1 MWSTLRNANDEINKT
16 SLGGPIHSESH
27 ILHLS
32 YHLQCLFVDECFYP
46 DHTTSICLWY
56 SELMP
61 IMSHSA
67 ATMGEFGNLILGKDE
82 DKGCERLRKRIRQ
95 AKEEEEEG
103 DDNNKVQ
110 WDTGICDESE

>member
-1 MWSTLRNANDEINKT
+1 
-16 SLGGPIHSESH
+16 
-27 ILHLS
+27 
-32 YHLQCLFVDECFYP
+32 
-46 DHTTSICLWY
+46 
-56 SELMP
+56 MP

-82 DKGCERLRKRIRQ
+82 DKSCERLRERIRQ

>member
-1 MWSTLRNANDEINKT
+1 
-16 SLGGPIHSESH
+16 
-27 ILHLS
+27 
-32 YHLQCLFVDECFYP
+32 
-46 DHTTSICLWY
+46 
-56 SELMP
+56 
-61 IMSHSA
+61 MSHSA

-110 WDTGICDESE
+110 WDTGICDETTDTAHAMHSHPSSWPHTSPCPYPTSHLPRLLWGHCRHGICFNFCHFFSSHSSVYL